1 MWCGVGGDCGG
12 DFGGGGGC
20 GCGGVGCGSGVVV
33 VVAGVVTAF
42 VMVAYVIDVGAL

>member
-1 MWCGVGGDCGG
+1 MWCGVGV
-12 DFGGGGGC
+12 GGC
-20 GCGGVGCGSGVVV
+20 GVVGCGSGVVL